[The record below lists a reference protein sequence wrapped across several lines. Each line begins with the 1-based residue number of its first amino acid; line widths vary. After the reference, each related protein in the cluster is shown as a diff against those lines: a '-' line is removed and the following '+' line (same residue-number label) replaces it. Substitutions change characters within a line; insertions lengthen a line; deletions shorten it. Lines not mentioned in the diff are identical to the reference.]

1 MQYGFMDGTREILGK
16 KVNVQKNVYHFNVRT
31 YIDML
36 YGVTMFATNFYII
49 LTHWVVLQAETFLF
63 RAIIN
68 ANYVLSIDWWWSLTY
83 SYEFFFNQ
91 ITGLFCIKD
100 AMMFI
105 FDNVKW

>member
-49 LTHWVVLQAETFLF
+49 LTH
-63 RAIIN
+63 
-68 ANYVLSIDWWWSLTY
+68 
-83 SYEFFFNQ
+83 
-91 ITGLFCIKD
+91 
-100 AMMFI
+100 
-105 FDNVKW
+105 